1 MPPVVPS
8 PDQLPFFEELAS
20 APRPRRPHL
29 RIQPPLLAD
38 LTARQRK
45 AVTHDAGPLLIVAGA
60 GTGKTT
66 VITRRI
72 AWLIAEK
79 RALPSEIL
87 ALTFTD
93 RAALE
98 MVERVDRLVPYG
110 LHDAEISTFH
120 AYGDRLLRE
129 HALESGLSDRSTVLS
144 RAEQIIFLREHL
156 FELPLDR
163 YRPLGD
169 PTRFLSALVTLISR
183 LRDEDITPGAY
194 LAAAAELQ
202 ERSAGSPDD
211 AAMAEEAGR
220 HAELAAAYDA
230 YERLMRTTDRL
241 DFGDQVGL
249 ALGLLREHP
258 TVLAE
263 ERGRYRYILVD
274 EFQDTNHAQWEI
286 VRLLAEPHG
295 NVTVVGDDDQS
306 IYRFRGAALGNILG
320 FRDAYPK
327 ATSVVL
333 VDNYRSRQPILDA
346 AHRLISNND
355 PHRLEAREGLDK
367 RLRARLR
374 FDRPEPPAGAIEL
387 LNFATGSDE
396 ADAVADRIAASMRA
410 GRQAGDHAILVRGN
424 RDADAYLRALNMARI
439 PWRFSGTAGLY
450 RQPEVRVLISF
461 LRALNDPDDSVSLY
475 DLATSEIFGL
485 AASDVTLA
493 LTNARR
499 RRSSLA
505 VALADAVADPER
517 SPFSLRAIEVV
528 QRLLGSLEAHR
539 AMSTEKTSGELLYHF
554 ISASGW
560 LARLAHE
567 ARETG
572 EERLANV
579 GRFFEIVRR
588 QGSLLRD
595 DRLPFLVAQLDTL
608 IETGDDPS
616 TAEVD
621 PDAGDAVHVLTY
633 HKAKGLEFGVV
644 FLVGLVDDR
653 FPGRER
659 RDALELP
666 DVLVNGPAPDDDQH
680 VAEERRLFYVGMT
693 RAREELV
700 LSSAQDY
707 GGRISRGVSRFVA
720 EALDLPPATP
730 VETIRPALLE
740 QLARHQA
747 SPTEPATAAPK
758 PRLGDRPLTLS
769 YGQINDYLD
778 CPAKYRYGHVVRIPT
793 PASHQMVYGRAL
805 HAAAQAYHRR
815 QLAGGTMSV
824 DELHAALDA
833 SWESVGFL
841 TREHEEAR
849 RAAAHEAVER
859 FWQDQQRDPARPTAV
874 ERDFTVA
881 FGQDRIRGRYD
892 RVDRDVAGSRRHH
905 RLQVERRPRPGDR
918 QPPRPRVAPA
928 VDLRARPRGRARLAP
943 RRAGAAFPR
952 VGHRRSRR
960 ADREAARE
968 GTGEAHPG
976 GLRDPRRPIRGN
988 PERRCAAA
996 TARSA
1001 RSALT
1006 RRGERTASAH
1016 GHPSHPA
1023 RHPCGRRAGC
1033 RGRQRVPG
1041 RNRATAL
1048 PRCRAQ
1054 SCRGRDPG
1062 VRQRGVAGDSVR
1074 VPR

>member
-8 PDQLPFFEELAS
+8 PDQLPFFEELTAP
-20 APRPRRPHL
+20 PRPRRPHL

-38 LTARQRK
+38 LTARQRR
-45 AVTHDAGPLLIVAGA
+45 AVTHDGGPLLIVAGA

-79 RALPSEIL
+79 RALPSQIL

-110 LHDAEISTFH
+110 HNDAAISTFH
-120 AYGDRLLRE
+120 AFGDRLLRE
-129 HALESGLSDRSTVLS
+129 HALEAGLSDRSTVLS
-144 RAEQIIFLREHL
+144 RAEQIILLREHL

-169 PTRFLSALVTLISR
+169 PTRFLSALVTLIGR
-183 LRDEDITPGAY
+183 LRDEDIAPAAY
-194 LAAAAELQ
+194 SAAADELHRRAS
-202 ERSAGSPDD
+202 ETPDD
-211 AAMAEEAGR
+211 ESLAEEAAR
-220 HAELAAAYDA
+220 HTELAAAYAA
-230 YERLMRTTDRL
+230 YEQLMRTTDRL

-249 ALGLLREHP
+249 ALRLLRDHP
-258 TVLAE
+258 GVLEE
-263 ERGRYRYILVD
+263 ERARYRYLLVD

-286 VRLLAEPHG
+286 VRLLAQPHG

-320 FRDAYPK
+320 FRGAYPK

-346 AHRLISNND
+346 AHRLIVHND

-374 FDRPEPPAGAIEL
+374 FDRPEPQAGPIEL
-387 LNFATGSDE
+387 LTFSTGSDE
-396 ADAVADRIAASMRA
+396 ADAIADRIGGSIRS
-410 GRQAGDHAILVRGN
+410 GRRAGDHAILVRGN
-424 RDADAYLRALNMARI
+424 RDADPYLRALNMAHI

-461 LRALNDPDDSVSLY
+461 LRAVNDPDDSISLY

-499 RRSSLA
+499 RRSSLS
-505 VALADAVADPER
+505 VALAEAVADPER
-517 SPFSLRAIEVV
+517 SPFALRAIEVV

-539 AMSTEKTSGELLYHF
+539 AMSTEKSSGELLYHF
-554 ISASGW
+554 ISSSGW

-567 ARETG
+567 GRETG

-579 GRFFEIVRR
+579 ARFFEIVRR

-616 TAEVD
+616 TADVD
-621 PDAGDAVHVLTY
+621 PDEGDAVHVLTY
-633 HKAKGLEFGVV
+633 HKAKGLEFRVV
-644 FLVGLVDDR
+644 FMVGLVDDR
-653 FPGRER
+653 FPGRGR

-666 DVLVNGPAPDDDQH
+666 DALVPTSAHDADQH

-707 GGRISRGVSRFVA
+707 GGRRSRGVSRFVA
-720 EALDLPPATP
+720 EALDLAPATP
-730 VETIRPALLE
+730 LETIRPALLE

-747 SPTEPATAAPK
+747 SPTAPTAPTRSPA
-758 PRLGDRPLTLS
+758 LGDRPLTLS
-769 YGQINDYLD
+769 FGQINDYLE

-805 HAAAQAYHRR
+805 HAAVQAFHRR
-815 QLAGGTMSV
+815 QMTGATMGL

-833 SWESVGFL
+833 NWESVGFL

-849 RAAAHEAVER
+849 RAAAHEAVAR
-859 FWQDQQRDPARPTAV
+859 FWEEQQRDPARPTAV

-881 FGQDRIRGRYD
+881 FGRDRLRGRYD
-892 RVDRDVAGSRRHH
+892 RVDRDDAG
-905 RLQVERRPRPGDR
+905 
-918 QPPRPRVAPA
+918 RV
-928 VDLRARPRGRARLAP
+928 VITDYKSSDVRDLATANRRARESLQLSIYALAHEAEHGSLPDELALHFLESGVVGRAEPTEKRLEKAQGQLTQAASGIRGRRFEANPSAMRCGYCPFREICPDA
-943 RRAGAAFPR
+943 
-952 VGHRRSRR
+952 SR
-960 ADREAARE
+960 
-968 GTGEAHPG
+968 
-976 GLRDPRRPIRGN
+976 
-988 PERRCAAA
+988 
-996 TARSA
+996 
-1001 RSALT
+1001 
-1006 RRGERTASAH
+1006 
-1016 GHPSHPA
+1016 
-1023 RHPCGRRAGC
+1023 
-1033 RGRQRVPG
+1033 
-1041 RNRATAL
+1041 
-1048 PRCRAQ
+1048 
-1054 SCRGRDPG
+1054 
-1062 VRQRGVAGDSVR
+1062 
-1074 VPR
+1074 

>member
-1 MPPVVPS
+1 MNRSSATIDDVPTVVPS
-8 PDQLPFFEELAS
+8 PDQLPFFEELATS
-20 APRPRRPHL
+20 PRPRRAHL

-45 AVTHDAGPLLIVAGA
+45 AVTHANGPLLIVAGA

-79 RALPSEIL
+79 RALPAEIL

-110 LHDAEISTFH
+110 QTDAAISTFH
-120 AYGDRLLRE
+120 AFGDRLLRE
-129 HALESGLSDRSTVLS
+129 HALEAGLSDRSTVLS
-144 RAEQIIFLREHL
+144 RAEQIILLREHL

-183 LRDEDITPGAY
+183 LRDEDITPAAY
-194 LAAAAELQ
+194 LAVAADLQQRAAEQ
-202 ERSAGSPDD
+202 PDD
-211 AAMAEEAGR
+211 ASFAEEAAR
-220 HAELAAAYDA
+220 HAELAAAYAA

-249 ALGLLREHP
+249 ALRLLREHP
-258 TVLAE
+258 AVLE
-263 ERGRYRYILVD
+263 KERARYRYILVD

-286 VRLLAEPHG
+286 VRLLAQPHG

-333 VDNYRSRQPILDA
+333 VDNFRSRQPILDA
-346 AHRLISNND
+346 AHRLITHNNPD
-355 PHRLEAREGLDK
+355 RLEVREGLDK
-367 RLRARLR
+367 RLHARLR
-374 FDRPEPPAGAIEL
+374 FDRAEPAAGPIDL
-387 LNFATGSDE
+387 LTFATGSDE
-396 ADAVADRIAASMRA
+396 ADLVADRIGASVRS
-410 GRQAGDHAILVRGN
+410 GRRAGDHAILVRGN
-424 RDADAYLRALNMARI
+424 RDADPYLRALNMAHI

-461 LRALNDPDDSVSLY
+461 LRAVNDPDDSVSLY

-485 AASDVTLA
+485 TASDVTLA

-505 VALADAVADPER
+505 VALADAVSDPER
-517 SPFSLRAIEVV
+517 SPFAIRAIEVV
-528 QRLLGSLEAHR
+528 QRLLGSLAAHR
-539 AMSTEKTSGELLYHF
+539 AMTTEKSSGELLYHF
-554 ISASGW
+554 ITASGW

-567 ARETG
+567 GRETG

-579 GRFFEIVRR
+579 ARFFEIVRR

-616 TAEVD
+616 TADVD
-621 PDAGDAVHVLTY
+621 PDEGDAVHVLTY

-644 FLVGLVDDR
+644 FMVGLVDDR
-653 FPGRER
+653 FPGRDR

-666 DVLVNGPAPDDDQH
+666 DALLSGPAPDADQH

-693 RAREELV
+693 RAREALV

-707 GGRISRGVSRFVA
+707 GGRTSRGVSRFVA
-720 EALDLPPATP
+720 EALDLPPATA

-740 QLARHQA
+740 KLARHQT
-747 SPTEPATAAPK
+747 SATAPANPASK
-758 PRLGDRPLTLS
+758 PRLGERPLMLS
-769 YGQINDYLD
+769 FGQINDYLE

-805 HAAAQAYHRR
+805 HAAVQAYHRR
-815 QLAGGTMSV
+815 QMAGGSMALG
-824 DELHAALDA
+824 ELHAALDA
-833 SWESVGFL
+833 NWESVGFL
-841 TREHEEAR
+841 TRAHEEAR
-849 RAAAHEAVER
+849 RTAAHEVIAR
-859 FWQDQQRDPARPTAV
+859 FWDEQQRDPAQPTAV

-881 FGQDRIRGRYD
+881 FGRDRLRGRYD
-892 RVDRDVAGSRRHH
+892 RVDRDVAG
-905 RLQVERRPRPGDR
+905 
-918 QPPRPRVAPA
+918 RV
-928 VDLRARPRGRARLAP
+928 VVTDYKSSDVRDLPTAN
-943 RRAGAAFPR
+943 
-952 VGHRRSRR
+952 RRSRESLQLSIY
-960 ADREAARE
+960 ALAHEAEHGALPDELALHFLESGMVGRSE
-968 GTGEAHPG
+968 PTEKRLEKAQEQIGH
-976 GLRDPRRPIRGN
+976 
-988 PERRCAAA
+988 AAA
-996 TARSA
+996 GIRARRFEATPSA
-1001 RSALT
+1001 MRCGYCPF
-1006 RRGERTASAH
+1006 REICPDAS
-1016 GHPSHPA
+1016 
-1023 RHPCGRRAGC
+1023 R
-1033 RGRQRVPG
+1033 
-1041 RNRATAL
+1041 
-1048 PRCRAQ
+1048 
-1054 SCRGRDPG
+1054 
-1062 VRQRGVAGDSVR
+1062 
-1074 VPR
+1074 